1 MLISVLPGFLFSP
14 SLDDGFWKE
23 IWYNFQYR
31 EDTSMRTNYSAEEIT
46 AVVTLQKNKENETAQ
61 ILLPDTE
68 GYRKSLEKGYLT
80 EVRKYIDN
88 YAYREQHRLILLTE
102 RTALARQAC
111 LILAKG
117 LMHDQCPAQA
127 PKQFGAQE
135 AEEWGNLLGYAV
147 TGKKNGNGRTVPKE
161 QHKIRI
167 CSRNLTGEKEPQMPV
182 HVTGP
187 YVELG
192 TLLMDIDSAQTQP
205 QEMGL
210 QEAQW
215 LLLEVPTQ
223 TQDTLD
229 VEKILEFDTPGICT
243 MLAPV
248 GNYEYFVK
256 RLCFE
261 GGYEVLRIPEPGEA
275 DYVAYAKDYL
285 KLYGYL
291 AEDDS
296 LLRMYRE
303 LLGYRGELLTEQ
315 DLYLHLM
322 RCMRNCAPGRAKLTG
337 DDLSLRYPQIHPC
350 VRTEWE
356 RSIGLREVKEI
367 LERKAA
373 AKRVLGDR
381 GKLLHGNYIFAGN
394 PGTGKSRMA
403 RLYAGIMSEMGIGN
417 GRFVDASRSDL
428 IGAYQGH
435 TAMKVKE
442 VFEKAK
448 GGVLFVD
455 EASFMLDDSNF
466 AKEMVVETV
475 RFMELYPQTTV
486 IFATYPEEAEKI
498 LHCDSG
504 FASRISRIV
513 AFPDYTDAELG
524 EILENMAENYGIK
537 LGIGC
542 EEQMKDYI
550 TAIREREDYANARE
564 VRKLLETAIEEY
576 ALEGSRDGKITP
588 EQIFRAGQR
597 LRGERREE
605 KNRIGF

>member
-1 MLISVLPGFLFSP
+1 
-14 SLDDGFWKE
+14 
-23 IWYNFQYR
+23 
-31 EDTSMRTNYSAEEIT
+31 MRTNYSAEEIT
-46 AVVTLQKNKENETAQ
+46 AVVTLQKNKENEAVQ
-61 ILLPDTE
+61 ILLPDAE

-88 YAYREQHRLILLTE
+88 YAYREQHRLILLTD
-102 RTALARQAC
+102 RTTLARQTC

-117 LMHDQCPAQA
+117 LVHDRCQA
-127 PKQFGAQE
+127 EVPEKFGAQE
-135 AEEWGNLLGYAV
+135 AEEWGALLGYAV
-147 TGKKNGNGRTVPKE
+147 TENEMGNTRSVPKE
-161 QHKIRI
+161 QHKILI
-167 CSRNLTGEKEPQMPV
+167 CNRNLTGEKEAQVPV
-182 HVTGP
+182 ATDSSFIK
-187 YVELG
+187 LG
-192 TLLMDIDSAQTQP
+192 KLVLDMDMNSAQTDP
-205 QEMGL
+205 QER
-210 QEAQW
+210 ETKDAEW
-215 LLLEVPTQ
+215 LLLEVPRE

-229 VEKILEFDTPGICT
+229 VEKVLEFDAPGISI
-243 MLAPV
+243 MLTPT

-261 GGYEVLRIPEPGEA
+261 GGYDVLRIPEPGEA

-291 AEDDS
+291 AEEKS
-296 LLRMYRE
+296 LVEMYRE

-322 RCMRNCAPGRAKLTG
+322 RCMQNCAPGRKKLSG
-337 DDLSLRYPQIHPC
+337 DDLRLRYPQIHPS
-350 VRTEWE
+350 VREEWE
-356 RSIGLREVKEI
+356 RTVGLQQVKEI

-373 AKRVLGDR
+373 ARRVLGDR

-435 TAMKVKE
+435 TAIKVKE
-442 VFEKAK
+442 AFDKAR
-448 GGVLFVD
+448 GGILFVD
-455 EASFMLDDSNF
+455 EASFMLDDSNY

-486 IFATYPEEAEKI
+486 IFATYPEEAEKL

-504 FASRISRIV
+504 FASRIARIV
-513 AFPDYTDAELG
+513 SFPDYTDEELAK
-524 EILENMAENYGIK
+524 ILEDMAKNYGME
-537 LGIGC
+537 LENGC
-542 EEQMKDYI
+542 KEQMEDYI
-550 TAIREREDYANARE
+550 AAIRERADYANARE
-564 VRKLLETAIEEY
+564 VRKLMETAIEEY
-576 ALEGSRDGKITP
+576 AMEDSREGKVTP

-597 LRGERREE
+597 LRAERKGE

>member
-1 MLISVLPGFLFSP
+1 
-14 SLDDGFWKE
+14 
-23 IWYNFQYR
+23 
-31 EDTSMRTNYSAEEIT
+31 MRTNYSAEEIT
-46 AVVTLQKNKENETAQ
+46 AVVTLHKNKENETAQ
-61 ILLPDTE
+61 ILLPDAE
-68 GYRKSLEKGYLT
+68 GYRKSLEKRYLT

-88 YAYREQHRLILLTE
+88 YAYREQHRLILLTD

-117 LMHDQCPAQA
+117 LMHSRQEAETPE
-127 PKQFGAQE
+127 KFETQE
-135 AEEWGNLLGYAV
+135 AEEWGDLLGYAV
-147 TGKKNGNGRTVPKE
+147 TGKNIGNGRSVPKE
-161 QHKIRI
+161 QHKILI
-167 CSRNLTGEKEPQMPV
+167 CNRNLTGKKEAQVPV
-182 HVTGP
+182 ATDSSFIK
-187 YVELG
+187 LG
-192 TLLMDIDSAQTQP
+192 KLVLDMDVSQTDP
-205 QEMGL
+205 QER
-210 QEAQW
+210 ETKDAEW
-215 LLLEVPTQ
+215 LLLEVPTE
-223 TQDTLD
+223 TQDTLN
-229 VEKILEFDTPGICT
+229 VEKVLEFDAPGIGI
-243 MLAPV
+243 MLDPV

-261 GGYEVLRIPEPGEA
+261 GGYDVLRIPEPGEA

-285 KLYGYL
+285 KLYGYE
-291 AEDDS
+291 AEDDR
-296 LLRMYRE
+296 LVQMYRE

-315 DLYLHLM
+315 DIYLHLM
-322 RCMRNCAPGRAKLTG
+322 RCMQNCAPGRKKLSG
-337 DDLSLRYPQIHPC
+337 EELRIRYPKIHPSI
-350 VRTEWE
+350 REEWE
-356 RSIGLREVKEI
+356 KTIGLRQVKEI

-373 AKRVLGDR
+373 ARRVLGDR
-381 GKLLHGNYIFAGN
+381 GTLLHGNYIFAGN

-435 TAMKVKE
+435 TAIKVKE
-442 VFEKAK
+442 AFDKAR

-504 FASRISRIV
+504 FASRIARIV
-513 AFPDYTDAELG
+513 SFPDYTDRELE
-524 EILENMAENYGIK
+524 EILGNMAENYGMK
-537 LGIGC
+537 LEAGC
-542 EEQMKDYI
+542 GEQMKEYI
-550 TAIREREDYANARE
+550 TAIRERADYANARE
-564 VRKLLETAIEEY
+564 IRKLLETAVEEY
-576 ALEGSRDGKITP
+576 AMEDSRDGKVTL

-597 LRGERREE
+597 LRGERKGE

>member
-1 MLISVLPGFLFSP
+1 
-14 SLDDGFWKE
+14 
-23 IWYNFQYR
+23 
-31 EDTSMRTNYSAEEIT
+31 MRTNYSAEEIT
-46 AVVTLQKNKENETAQ
+46 AVVTLQKSKENETAQ
-61 ILLPDTE
+61 ILLPDAE
-68 GYRKSLEKGYLT
+68 GYRKSLEKRYLT

-88 YAYREQHRLILLTE
+88 YAYREQHRLILLTD
-102 RTALARQAC
+102 RTTLARQAC

-117 LMHDQCPAQA
+117 LAHDPCQA
-127 PKQFGAQE
+127 EATEKFGAQE
-135 AEEWGNLLGYAV
+135 AEEWGDLLGYAV
-147 TGKKNGNGRTVPKE
+147 TGENIGNGRSVPKE
-161 QHKIRI
+161 QHKILI
-167 CSRNLTGEKEPQMPV
+167 CNRNLTGEKEAQVPATTDSSFIKLGKLVLDMDMNSPQTDPS
-182 HVTGP
+182 
-187 YVELG
+187 ERERK
-192 TLLMDIDSAQTQP
+192 DA
-205 QEMGL
+205 E
-210 QEAQW
+210 W
-215 LLLEVPTQ
+215 LLLEVPTE
-223 TQDTLD
+223 TQDTLE
-229 VEKILEFDTPGICT
+229 VEKVLEFDAPGIGI

-291 AEDDS
+291 AEEKS
-296 LLRMYRE
+296 LVEMYRE

-322 RCMRNCAPGRAKLTG
+322 RCMQNCAPGRKKLSG
-337 DDLSLRYPQIHPC
+337 DDLRVRYPQIHPS
-350 VRTEWE
+350 VREEWE
-356 RSIGLREVKEI
+356 RTVGLQPVKEI

-373 AKRVLGDR
+373 ARRVLGDR

-442 VFEKAK
+442 AFDKAR

-455 EASFMLDDSNF
+455 EASFLLDDSNY

-486 IFATYPEEAEKI
+486 IFATYPEEAEKV

-504 FASRISRIV
+504 FASRIARIV
-513 AFPDYTDAELG
+513 SFPDYSDRELG
-524 EILENMAENYGIK
+524 EILENMAENYGMK
-537 LGIGC
+537 LKDGC
-542 EEQMKDYI
+542 GEQMKEYI
-550 TAIREREDYANARE
+550 TAIRERADYANARE
-564 VRKLLETAIEEY
+564 VRKLLETAVEEY
-576 ALEGSRDGKITP
+576 AMEDSRDGKVTP

-597 LRGERREE
+597 LRGERRGE

>member
-1 MLISVLPGFLFSP
+1 
-14 SLDDGFWKE
+14 
-23 IWYNFQYR
+23 
-31 EDTSMRTNYSAEEIT
+31 MRTNYSAEEIT
-46 AVVTLQKNKENETAQ
+46 AVVTLQKSKENETAQ
-61 ILLPDTE
+61 ILLPDAE
-68 GYRKSLEKGYLT
+68 GYRKSLEKRYLT

-88 YAYREQHRLILLTE
+88 YAYREQHRLILLTD
-102 RTALARQAC
+102 RTTLARQAC

-117 LMHDQCPAQA
+117 LAHDPCQA
-127 PKQFGAQE
+127 EATEKFGAQE
-135 AEEWGNLLGYAV
+135 AEEWGDLLGYAV
-147 TGKKNGNGRTVPKE
+147 TGENIGNGRSVPKE
-161 QHKIRI
+161 QHKILI
-167 CSRNLTGEKEPQMPV
+167 CNRNLTGEKEAQVPATTDSSFIKLGKLVLDMDMNSPQTDPS
-182 HVTGP
+182 
-187 YVELG
+187 ERERK
-192 TLLMDIDSAQTQP
+192 DA
-205 QEMGL
+205 E
-210 QEAQW
+210 W
-215 LLLEVPTQ
+215 LLLEVPTE
-223 TQDTLD
+223 TQDTLE
-229 VEKILEFDTPGICT
+229 VEKVLEFDAPGIGI

-291 AEDDS
+291 AEEKS
-296 LLRMYRE
+296 LVEMYRE

-322 RCMRNCAPGRAKLTG
+322 RCMQNCAPGRKKLSG
-337 DDLSLRYPQIHPC
+337 DDLRVRYPQIHPS
-350 VRTEWE
+350 VREEWE
-356 RSIGLREVKEI
+356 RTVGLQPVKEI

-373 AKRVLGDR
+373 ARRVLGDR

-442 VFEKAK
+442 AFDKAR

-455 EASFMLDDSNF
+455 EASFLLDDSNY

-486 IFATYPEEAEKI
+486 IFATYPEEAEKV

-504 FASRISRIV
+504 FASRIARIV
-513 AFPDYTDAELG
+513 SFPDYSDRELG
-524 EILENMAENYGIK
+524 EILENMAENYGMK
-537 LGIGC
+537 LKDGC
-542 EEQMKDYI
+542 GEQMKEYI
-550 TAIREREDYANARE
+550 TAIRERADYANARE
-564 VRKLLETAIEEY
+564 VRKLLETAVEEY
-576 ALEGSRDGKITP
+576 AMEDSRDGKVTP

-597 LRGERREE
+597 LRGERKGE

>member
-1 MLISVLPGFLFSP
+1 
-14 SLDDGFWKE
+14 
-23 IWYNFQYR
+23 
-31 EDTSMRTNYSAEEIT
+31 MRTNYSAEEIT
-46 AVVTLQKNKENETAQ
+46 AVVTLQKSKENETAQ
-61 ILLPDTE
+61 ILLPDAE

-88 YAYREQHRLILLTE
+88 YAYREQHRLILLTD
-102 RTALARQAC
+102 RTTLARQAC

-117 LMHDQCPAQA
+117 LAHDPCQA
-127 PKQFGAQE
+127 EATEKFGAQE
-135 AEEWGNLLGYAV
+135 AEEWGDLLGYAV
-147 TGKKNGNGRTVPKE
+147 TGENIGNGRGVPKE
-161 QHKIRI
+161 QHKILI
-167 CSRNLTGEKEPQMPV
+167 CNRNLTGEKEAQVPATTDSSFIKLGKLLLDMDRNSPQTDPS
-182 HVTGP
+182 
-187 YVELG
+187 ERERK
-192 TLLMDIDSAQTQP
+192 DA
-205 QEMGL
+205 E
-210 QEAQW
+210 W
-215 LLLEVPTQ
+215 LLLEVPTE
-223 TQDTLD
+223 TQDTLE
-229 VEKILEFDTPGICT
+229 VEKVLEFDAPGIGI

-291 AEDDS
+291 AEEKS
-296 LLRMYRE
+296 LVEMYRE

-322 RCMRNCAPGRAKLTG
+322 RCMQNCAPGRKKLSG
-337 DDLSLRYPQIHPC
+337 DDLRVRYPQIHPS
-350 VRTEWE
+350 VREEWE
-356 RSIGLREVKEI
+356 RTVGLQPVKEI

-373 AKRVLGDR
+373 ARRVLGDR

-435 TAMKVKE
+435 TAIKVKE
-442 VFEKAK
+442 AFDKAR
-448 GGVLFVD
+448 GGILFVD
-455 EASFMLDDSNF
+455 EASFMLDDSNY

-486 IFATYPEEAEKI
+486 IFATYPEEAEKL

-504 FASRISRIV
+504 FASRIARIV
-513 AFPDYTDAELG
+513 SFPDYTDEELAK
-524 EILENMAENYGIK
+524 ILEDMAKNYGME
-537 LGIGC
+537 LENGC
-542 EEQMKDYI
+542 KEQMEDYI
-550 TAIREREDYANARE
+550 AAIRERADYANARE
-564 VRKLLETAIEEY
+564 VRKLMETAIEEY
-576 ALEGSRDGKITP
+576 AMEDSREGKVTP

-597 LRGERREE
+597 LRAERKGE

>member
-1 MLISVLPGFLFSP
+1 
-14 SLDDGFWKE
+14 
-23 IWYNFQYR
+23 
-31 EDTSMRTNYSAEEIT
+31 MRTNYSAEEIT
-46 AVVTLQKNKENETAQ
+46 AVVTLQKDKEREITQ

-68 GYRKSLEKGYLT
+68 GYRRSLERQYLT
-80 EVRKYIDN
+80 EVRRYIDN
-88 YAYREQHRLILLTE
+88 YAYREQHRLILLTD
-102 RTALARQAC
+102 RKTLARQAC

-117 LMHDQCPAQA
+117 LAHGNQPEA
-127 PKQFGAQE
+127 PEQFAAQE
-135 AEEWGNLLGYAV
+135 AEEWGDLLGYVVSA
-147 TGKKNGNGRTVPKE
+147 KGNGTGRTAP
-161 QHKIRI
+161 QSRHKILI
-167 CSRNLTGEKEPQMPV
+167 CDRNLTGEKEARTPLPTDGSFV
-182 HVTGP
+182 K
-187 YVELG
+187 LG
-192 TLLMDIDSAQTQP
+192 TMVLNMDPQQPDP
-205 QEMGL
+205 QES
-210 QEAQW
+210 EKKDAEW
-215 LLLEVPTQ
+215 LLLEVPTE

-229 VEKILEFDTPGICT
+229 VEKVLEFEAPGIGI

-275 DYVAYAKDYL
+275 DYLAYAKDYL

-291 AEDDS
+291 AEEKN
-296 LLRMYRE
+296 LVEMYRE
-303 LLGYRGELLTEQ
+303 LLGYRGELLAEQ
-315 DLYLHLM
+315 DIYRHLM
-322 RCMRNCAPGRAKLTG
+322 RCMQNCAPGRRKLSG
-337 DDLSLRYPQIHPC
+337 EDLRLRYPKLHPS
-350 VRTEWE
+350 VREEWE
-356 RSIGLREVKEI
+356 RTVGLRQVKEL

-403 RLYAGIMSEMGIGN
+403 RLYAGILSEMGIGS

-435 TAMKVKE
+435 TAIKVKE
-442 VFEKAK
+442 AFEKAR

-455 EASFMLDDSNF
+455 EAAFLLDDSNY

-486 IFATYPEEAEKI
+486 IFATYPEEAQQI

-504 FASRISRIV
+504 FASRIARIA
-513 AFPDYTDAELG
+513 AFPDYTDEELR
-524 EILENMAENYGIK
+524 EILGNMAENYGME
-537 LGIGC
+537 LGTGW
-542 EEQMKDYI
+542 EEPMKEYI

-576 ALEGSRDGKITP
+576 AMEGSGDGRITG
-588 EQIFRAGQR
+588 EQILRAGQR
-597 LRGERREE
+597 LRGERKDE

>member
-1 MLISVLPGFLFSP
+1 
-14 SLDDGFWKE
+14 
-23 IWYNFQYR
+23 
-31 EDTSMRTNYSAEEIT
+31 MRTNYSAEEIT
-46 AVVTLQKNKENETAQ
+46 AVVTLQKNKENEMAQ
-61 ILLPDTE
+61 ILLPDAE
-68 GYRKSLEKGYLT
+68 GYRKSLEKEYLT

-88 YAYREQHRLILLTE
+88 YAYREQHRLILLTD
-102 RTALARQAC
+102 RTTLARQAC

-117 LMHDQCPAQA
+117 LAHSRCREEIPE
-127 PKQFGAQE
+127 KFGAQE
-135 AEEWGNLLGYAV
+135 AEEWGALLGYAV
-147 TGKKNGNGRTVPKE
+147 TGNEAGNGRSVPKE
-161 QHKIRI
+161 QHKILI
-167 CSRNLTGEKEPQMPV
+167 CNRNLTEEKETQVPVATDSSFIKLGKLVLNMDSPQA
-182 HVTGP
+182 
-187 YVELG
+187 
-192 TLLMDIDSAQTQP
+192 DP
-205 QEMGL
+205 QER
-210 QEAQW
+210 ERKDAEW
-215 LLLEVPTQ
+215 LLLEVPTE
-223 TQDTLD
+223 TQDTLE
-229 VEKILEFDTPGICT
+229 VEKVLEFDAPGIGI

-291 AEDDS
+291 AEDDC
-296 LLRMYRE
+296 LVQMYRE

-322 RCMRNCAPGRAKLTG
+322 RCMQNCAPGRKKLSG
-337 DDLSLRYPQIHPC
+337 DDLRLRYPQIHPS
-350 VRTEWE
+350 VREEWE
-356 RSIGLREVKEI
+356 RTVGLQPVKKI

-373 AKRVLGDR
+373 ARHVLGDR
-381 GKLLHGNYIFAGN
+381 GKLLHSNYIFAGN

-442 VFEKAK
+442 AFDKAR

-455 EASFMLDDSNF
+455 EASFLLDDSNY

-486 IFATYPEEAEKI
+486 IFATYPEEAEKV

-504 FASRISRIV
+504 FASRIARIV
-513 AFPDYTDAELG
+513 SFPDYTEEELG
-524 EILENMAENYGIK
+524 EILENMAENYGME
-537 LGIGC
+537 LENGC
-542 EEQMKDYI
+542 KEQMEDYI
-550 TAIREREDYANARE
+550 AAIRKRADYANARE
-564 VRKLLETAIEEY
+564 VRKLMETAIEEY
-576 ALEGSRDGKITP
+576 AMEGSRDGKVTP
-588 EQIFRAGQR
+588 EQILRAGQR
-597 LRGERREE
+597 LRAERKEE